1 MLEHGWQRLA
11 AVAMCAS
18 LAGGA
23 ACSGGNGDTTD
34 SAAGDVA
41 RDSAAMAP
49 AVAPGTTAT
58 APASSTPGSTP
69 SSTLAI
75 TGGDSEILQVLAA
88 VNQAEIQ
95 DGQLGQRQARNA
107 QVKTFARELV
117 SSHTKALRE
126 TRQLAKT
133 NNVQLM
139 SDSATS
145 ANRAGGTDTS
155 NKSAASTPGSAPGTA
170 ESGVVAQ
177 LKTMHTQTMDQVRSQ
192 RGAAFDSAFVNAQ
205 VMGHQQV
212 FDLLQRA
219 QSQAQNSS
227 VQQHL
232 TASMKDVQSH
242 LERAQQLQQRL
253 ASGATTDS
261 ATKAKADTS
270 RPKSDTGRAKGDTA
284 RRP

>member
-11 AVAMCAS
+11 AAAMCAS
-18 LAGGA
+18 LVGVAGCGK
-23 ACSGGNGDTTD
+23 GNGDATD
-34 SAAGDVA
+34 SASGDVA
-41 RDSAAMAP
+41 RDSAATAP
-49 AVAPGTTAT
+49 GVAPGTTAT
-58 APASSTPGSTP
+58 APASSTPGSTA
-69 SSTLAI
+69 SNTMAI
-75 TGGDSEILQVLAA
+75 TGGDPEILQVLA
-88 VNQAEIQ
+88 VVDQGEIQ
-95 DGQLGQRQARNA
+95 DGQLAQRQARNA

-117 SSHTKALRE
+117 SSHTKSLQK

-139 SDSATS
+139 SDSGTS
-145 ANRAGGTDTS
+145 ANRAGATDTS
-155 NKSAASTPGSAPGTA
+155 NKSAASTPSSAAGTA
-170 ESGVVAQ
+170 GSGIATQ
-177 LKTMHTQTMDQVRSQ
+177 LKTMHTQTMEQLRSQ
-192 RGAAFDSAFVNAQ
+192 QGAAFDSAFVNAQ

-219 QSQAQNSS
+219 QSQAQNSG

-253 ASGATTDS
+253 ASGATSDS
-261 ATKAKADTS
+261 ATKGKTDTGRTKA
-270 RPKSDTGRAKGDTA
+270 DTGRAKGDTT

>member
-18 LAGGA
+18 LVGA
-23 ACSGGNGDTTD
+23 AACGGGNGETTD

-41 RDSAAMAP
+41 RDSAATAP
-49 AVAPGTTAT
+49 GVAPGTAAT
-58 APASSTPGSTP
+58 APATSTPGGTP
-69 SSTLAI
+69 GSTLAI
-75 TGGDSEILQVLAA
+75 TGGDPEILQVLAV
-88 VNQAEIQ
+88 VNQGEIQ

-107 QVKTFARELV
+107 QVKAFARELV

-133 NNVQLM
+133 NSVQLM

-155 NKSAASTPGSAPGTA
+155 NKAASTPSSAAGTA
-170 ESGVVAQ
+170 GMGVAAQ
-177 LKTMHTQTMDQVRSQ
+177 LHTMHTQMMDQVRSQ
-192 RGAAFDSAFVNAQ
+192 QGAAFDSAFVNAQ

-212 FDLLQRA
+212 LDLLQRA

-253 ASGATTDS
+253 ASGATSDT
-261 ATKAKADTS
+261 ATGART
-270 RPKSDTGRAKGDTA
+270 DTGRAKGDTS

>member
-1 MLEHGWQRLA
+1 MLEHGWQRFA

-18 LAGGA
+18 LVGA
-23 ACSGGNGDTTD
+23 AACGGGNGDATD

-41 RDSAAMAP
+41 RDSAATAP
-49 AVAPGTTAT
+49 GAAPGTTAT

-69 SSTLAI
+69 SSTVAI
-75 TGGDSEILQVLAA
+75 TGGDPEILQVLAV

-117 SSHTKALRE
+117 SSHTKSLQK

-139 SDSATS
+139 SDSGTS

-155 NKSAASTPGSAPGTA
+155 KSAATPSSAAGT
-170 ESGVVAQ
+170 SGTGVAAQ
-177 LKTMHTQTMDQVRSQ
+177 LHTMHTQAMEQVRSQ
-192 RGAAFDSAFVNAQ
+192 QGAAFDSAFVNAQ

-253 ASGATTDS
+253 ASGATSDS
-261 ATKAKADTS
+261 ATKGKADTG
-270 RPKSDTGRAKGDTA
+270 KADTGRAKGDTT